1 MKKYKIVR
9 YCVSPSSRTKVG
21 IWRFIIKE
29 KKFIFWRKAKYLD
42 EYYLLEDA
50 KKALDRVLIENL
62 VIDKIYTSVQYDT

>member
-9 YCVSPSSRTKVG
+9 YNNEARL
-21 IWRFIIKE
+21 WRFIIKE
-29 KKFIFWRKAKYLD
+29 KTFLFWKKAKYLD

-62 VIDKIYTSVQYDT
+62 VVDKVYTSVQYDV